1 MAVNKNKTD
10 RIHDQLPRV
19 YKTKQNPNW
28 KALIGALG
36 ESDQRLADLTE
47 EVRQQFFVKTASRPY
62 IDRLG
67 ANFKVS
73 RPRFVGMQDTDFRRY
88 IPVLAYQPKQ
98 VKLVMDALLDIFFF
112 KETTTSFTQSQAFA
126 PFVLKDGW
134 ELEYKVDQIH
144 EERIVFTTAD
154 FTNIALATAEEVVS
168 AINRQARNS
177 FAIVFDDRI
186 QKKKFIRLFSN
197 TVGSKGSIQVTGGRA
212 DIGLQFKGFIG
223 GAGATLGTAWTITK
237 IGDTMTFQHTAGP
250 TPNLNQV
257 QAGDIVIIDIP
268 GNSGSFVIKS
278 IDLSTSSFTFVNLFG
293 TAGFEAGIVSATRA
307 ANIVTVLTSIPHT
320 LSIGNTVT
328 IANTTLDMT
337 MNGIFTVVSTPTPNS
352 FTYASTGASGV
363 NTGGVS
369 RPISHTHT
377 ALTALNFIS
386 PLKLVIYTND
396 SRSVV
401 WEVSPGQIIVEMPAS
416 PPVVKRNLEG
426 SAHFNSLSERV
437 VNRLSTSSLEIQ
449 DAADWPLNG
458 GQFVIQELKEIKTH
472 VLTTSE
478 DIILSKDF
486 NTRFNKQQRYSYTSK
501 TGNILNGI
509 TPNLP
514 EVSALFEANI
524 STATRAGTTV
534 TVVTTTPHGFLVGEG
549 VRVQNTVAD
558 TSINGTFIVTSTPTS
573 TSFTYSSA
581 GAAGVNTGG
590 VCRTE
595 RIGMSNDG
603 SIAYLTS
610 AQLDTGIL
618 GPYTWDLN
626 AAFVLSSLT
635 STIQSEIK
643 AGNNVRTMQIAAPNN
658 LANEE
663 SFAIFD
669 FGTEF
674 QEGPVRILYKPTAN
688 SIQLDPAY
696 VFKQNH
702 EVGSSVTV
710 IRKRGAIVMS
720 GIGKEYSAYITD
732 PGVAREILQD
742 LMRQVK
748 SVGIFIEFLV
758 RFPQQLYSTLDV
770 YRSDSEILYPIGQ
783 Q

>member
-1 MAVNKNKTD
+1 MANNKSKVD
-10 RIHDQLPRV
+10 RIHDELPRY
-19 YKTKQNPNW
+19 YKTRQNPNW

-47 EVRQQFFVKTASRPY
+47 EVRQQFFIKTASRPY

-67 ANFKVS
+67 ANYKVS
-73 RPRFVGMQDTDFRRY
+73 RPRFVGMQDQDFRRY

-98 VKLVMDALLDIFFF
+98 VKLVMDMLLDIFFF
-112 KETTTSFTQSQAFA
+112 KETTTSFTQSLASD
-126 PFVLKDGW
+126 PFILKDGW
-134 ELEYKVDQIH
+134 ELEYRVDQVN
-144 EERIVFTTAD
+144 EERVVFKTEN
-154 FTNIALATAEEVVS
+154 FTNIAAATAEEVVG

-197 TVGSKGSIQVTGGRA
+197 TVGSKGSIQVVGGRA
-212 DIGLQFKGFIG
+212 NIGLQFKGFNE
-223 GAGATLGTAWTITK
+223 GAGSSVGTTWTITK
-237 IGDTMTFQHTAGP
+237 VGDTMTFQHTGGP

-257 QAGDIVIIDIP
+257 QVGDTAIIDIP
-268 GNSGSFVIKS
+268 GNEGSFVINS
-278 IDLSTSSFTFVNLFG
+278 IDLSANSFTFVNLFG
-293 TAGFEAGIVSATRA
+293 TAG
-307 ANIVTVLTSIPHT
+307 
-320 LSIGNTVT
+320 
-328 IANTTLDMT
+328 
-337 MNGIFTVVSTPTPNS
+337 
-352 FTYASTGASGV
+352 
-363 NTGGVS
+363 
-369 RPISHTHT
+369 SHTHT
-377 ALTALNFIS
+377 SATALKFS
-386 PLKLVIYTND
+386 TPLKLVIYNND

-416 PPVVKRNLEG
+416 PPVVKRSLVG
-426 SAHFNSLSERV
+426 SAHFNSFSERIE
-437 VNRLSTSSLEIQ
+437 NRLSATSLEIA
-449 DAADWPLNG
+449 DASDWPLNG

-478 DIILSKDF
+478 DIVLSKEF
-486 NTRFNKQQRYSYTSK
+486 NTRFDKHQIYSYTSK
-501 TGNILNGI
+501 TGNVLNGV
-509 TPNLP
+509 TPDLP
-514 EVSALFEANI
+514 EVAALFEANI
-524 STATRAGTTV
+524 VTATRSGTTV
-534 TVVTTTPHGFLVGEG
+534 TVVTTTPHGYIVGEG
-549 VRVQNTVAD
+549 VRIQNTVAD
-558 TSINGTFIVTSTPTS
+558 PTINGTFIVESVPTS
-573 TSFTYSSA
+573 TSFTYSAA
-581 GAAGVNTGG
+581 GPAGVNTGG
-590 VCRTE
+590 VSRTE

-610 AQLDTGIL
+610 AQVDTGIL

-635 STIQSEIK
+635 STIQAEIK
-643 AGNNVRTMQIAAPNN
+643 AGNNVRTMQIDSPNN
-658 LANEE
+658 IPNEE

-702 EVGSSVTV
+702 EMGSSVTI

-720 GIGKEYSAYITD
+720 GLGEEYSAYITD

-770 YRSDSEILYPIGQ
+770 YRSDSETLYPIGQ

>member
-1 MAVNKNKTD
+1 MANNKNKVD
-10 RIHDQLPRV
+10 RLHDELPR
-19 YKTKQNPNW
+19 YFKTRQNPNW
-28 KALIGALG
+28 KALVEALG
-36 ESDQRLADLTE
+36 ESDQSLSNLIE
-47 EVRQQFFVKTASRPY
+47 EVREQFFVKTASRPY

-73 RPRFVGMQDTDFRRY
+73 RPRFVGMQDADFRRY
-88 IPVLAYQPKQ
+88 IPVLAYKPKQ
-98 VKLVMDALLDIFFF
+98 VKLVMDTLLDIFFF
-112 KETTTSFTQSQAFA
+112 KETTTSFTQSQASA
-126 PFVLKDGW
+126 PFVLKNGW
-134 ELEYKVDQIH
+134 DLAYTVDQTN
-144 EERIVFTTAD
+144 EERIVFNAGD
-154 FTNIALATAEEVVS
+154 FTNIALATAEEIVS
-168 AINRQARNS
+168 AINRQARSS

-212 DIGLQFKGFIG
+212 DIGLQFRGFID
-223 GAGATLGTAWTITK
+223 GAGAVTGTAWTITK
-237 IGDTMTFQHTAGP
+237 VGDTMTFQHTAGP

-257 QAGDIVIIDIP
+257 QAGDTAIIDIP
-268 GNSGSFVIKS
+268 GNTGSFVITS

-293 TAGFEAGIVSATRA
+293 TAG
-307 ANIVTVLTSIPHT
+307 
-320 LSIGNTVT
+320 
-328 IANTTLDMT
+328 
-337 MNGIFTVVSTPTPNS
+337 
-352 FTYASTGASGV
+352 
-363 NTGGVS
+363 
-369 RPISHTHT
+369 SHTHT
-377 ALTALNFIS
+377 SSTALKFIT
-386 PLKLVIYTND
+386 PLKLVIYNND

-416 PPVVKRNLEG
+416 PPVVKRSLAG
-426 SAHFNSLSERV
+426 SAHFNSFSERV
-437 VNRLSTSSLEIQ
+437 VNRLSATSLEIA

-458 GQFVIQELKEIKTH
+458 GQFVIQELKEIQTH

-478 DIILSKDF
+478 DIVLSKDF

-501 TGNILNGI
+501 TGNILNGV

-549 VRVQNTVAD
+549 VRVQNTIVDA
-558 TSINGTFIVTSTPTS
+558 TINGTFIVESTPTA
-573 TSFTYSSA
+573 TSFTYSSV
-581 GAAGVNTGG
+581 GPAGVNTGG

-610 AQLDTGIL
+610 SQLETGIL
-618 GPYTWDLN
+618 GPYSWDLN

-643 AGNNVRTMQIAAPNN
+643 AGNNVRTMQIASPNN
-658 LANEE
+658 IENVE

-674 QEGPVRILYKPTAN
+674 QEGPVRILYKPTTNA
-688 SIQLDPAY
+688 IQLDPAY

-702 EVGSSVTV
+702 EIGSGVTI

-720 GIGKEYSAYITD
+720 GLGKEYSMYVTD

-758 RFPQQLYSTLDV
+758 RFPKQLYSTLDV
-770 YRSDSEILYPIGQ
+770 YRSNSETLYPIGQ

>member
-1 MAVNKNKTD
+1 MTQNKNHVD
-10 RIHDQLPRV
+10 RIHDELPR
-19 YKTKQNPNW
+19 YYRTRQNPNW
-28 KALIGALG
+28 KALVEALG
-36 ESDQRLADLTE
+36 ESDQRLANLTE

-88 IPVLAYQPKQ
+88 IPILAYQPKQ
-98 VKLVMDALLDIFFF
+98 VKLVMDMLLDVFFF
-112 KETTTSFTQSQAFA
+112 KETTTSFTQSLASD

-134 ELEYKVDQIH
+134 ELSYKVDQIN
-144 EERIVFTTAD
+144 EERIVFKTD
-154 FTNIALATAEEVVS
+154 NFTNISAAIAEEIVS
-168 AINRQARNS
+168 AINRQAQNS

-186 QKKKFIRLFSN
+186 QKKKFIRIFSN
-197 TVGSKGSIQVTGGRA
+197 TIGSKGSIQVIGGRA
-212 DIGLQFKGFIG
+212 NIGLQFRGYNE
-223 GAGATLGTAWTITK
+223 GAGSSIGTAWTITK
-237 IGDTMTFQHTAGP
+237 AGDTMTFQHTGGP

-257 QAGDIVIIDIP
+257 QAGDIAIIDIP
-268 GNSGSFVIKS
+268 GNSGSFVIQT
-278 IDLSTSSFTFVNLFG
+278 IDLSTASFTFVNLFG
-293 TAGFEAGIVSATRA
+293 TAGFEASIVSATRA

-337 MNGIFTVVSTPTPNS
+337 MNGIFTVASTPTPNS
-352 FTYASTGASGV
+352 FTYASTGAPGV

-377 ALTALNFIS
+377 SNTAIRYIT
-386 PLKLVIYTND
+386 PLKLVIYNND
-396 SRSVV
+396 SRSIV
-401 WEVSPGQIIVEMPAS
+401 WEVSPGEIIIEMPAS
-416 PPVVKRNLEG
+416 PPVVKRSLIG
-426 SAHFNSLSERV
+426 SAHLNSFSERIE
-437 VNRLSTSSLEIQ
+437 NRLSATSLEIAN
-449 DAADWPLNG
+449 AADWPLNG
-458 GQFVIQELKEIKTH
+458 GQFVIQELKEIQTH

-478 DIILSKDF
+478 DIVLSKDF

-501 TGNILNGI
+501 TGNILNGV

-524 STATRAGTTV
+524 STATRTGTTV

-549 VRVQNTVAD
+549 VRIQNTVAD
-558 TSINGTFIVTSTPTS
+558 TSINGTFIVTSIPIP

-581 GAAGVNTGG
+581 GIAGVNTGG

-610 AQLDTGIL
+610 SQLNTEIL
-618 GPYTWDLN
+618 GPYLWDLN

-635 STIQSEIK
+635 STIQTEIK
-643 AGNNVRTMQIAAPNN
+643 AGNNVRTMQIASPNN
-658 LANEE
+658 IENVE

-674 QEGPVRILYKPTAN
+674 QEGPVRIFYKPTAN

-696 VFKQNH
+696 VFKQDH
-702 EVGSSVTV
+702 EVGSSVTI
-710 IRKRGAIVMS
+710 IRRRGAIVMS

-742 LMRQVK
+742 LIRQVK
-748 SVGIFIEFLV
+748 SVGIFIEFLI
-758 RFPQQLYSTLDV
+758 RFPIQIYSTLDI
-770 YRSDSEILYPIGQ
+770 YHSNSEILYPIGQ